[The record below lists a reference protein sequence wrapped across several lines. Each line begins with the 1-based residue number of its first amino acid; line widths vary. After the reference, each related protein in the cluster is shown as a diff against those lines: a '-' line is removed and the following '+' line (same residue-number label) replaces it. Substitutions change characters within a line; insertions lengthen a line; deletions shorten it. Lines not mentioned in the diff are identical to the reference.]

1 MYAAG
6 LGAENQL
13 CGGGRYDSLA
23 RALGARHDIPA
34 IGWSFGVERLLMLWS
49 PPTSVQS
56 ATVLVVP
63 AGDTFAYASVLADAL
78 RLHGCQVVQEVRQR
92 SLRASLQYADRIG
105 AHWVAIVGERERDAS
120 TVAVRRLADK
130 REWSVELAS
139 VQAHGLAGIEEV
151 PA

>member
-1 MYAAG
+1 
-6 LGAENQL
+6 
-13 CGGGRYDSLA
+13 
-23 RALGARHDIPA
+23 
-34 IGWSFGVERLLMLWS
+34 
-49 PPTSVQS
+49 
-56 ATVLVVP
+56 
-63 AGDTFAYASVLADAL
+63 
-78 RLHGCQVVQEVRQR
+78 VQEVRQR